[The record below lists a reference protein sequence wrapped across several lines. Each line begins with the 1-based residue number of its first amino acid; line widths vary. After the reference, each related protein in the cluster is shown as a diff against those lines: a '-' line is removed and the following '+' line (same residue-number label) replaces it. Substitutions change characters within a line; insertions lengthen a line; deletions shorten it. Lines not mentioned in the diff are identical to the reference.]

1 MTAGSESRRAI
12 VGAIVG
18 LLYGFILTFLSIFAA
33 GAGHGTSIPL
43 WLSSAP
49 LGAFG
54 LVAWRVGA
62 SPVANYAMLLSPPLV
77 WAVLGSLAAL
87 SKRSRVTEVLLLLQY
102 ASGLALVATTGGVLA
117 DLDVMWRDVWVTVYF
132 VVWAT
137 VYLVG
142 QVGLWWRI
150 MRRNQP

>member
-18 LLYGFILTFLSIFAA
+18 LLYGSILTFLSIFAA
-33 GAGHGTSIPL
+33 GGGHGTPIPL

-62 SPVANYAMLLSPPLV
+62 SQFADSAMLLSPPLV
-77 WAVLGSLAAL
+77 WAALGSLAAL
-87 SKRSRVTEVLLLLQY
+87 PKTLGLTQVLVLLQY
-102 ASGLALVATTGGVLA
+102 ASGLALVATTGAVLA
-117 DLDVMWRDVWVTVYF
+117 DLARDRWVTVHV
-132 VVWAT
+132 VVWAA
-137 VYLVG
+137 VYLLG
-142 QVGLWWRI
+142 QVALWWRI
-150 MRRNQP
+150 MRRSLD

>member
-18 LLYGFILTFLSIFAA
+18 LLYGFILTLLSLFAA
-33 GAGHGTSIPL
+33 SGGHGTPIPL

-54 LVAWRVGA
+54 LVAWRVA
-62 SPVANYAMLLSPPLV
+62 DSAMLLSPPLV
-77 WAVLGSLAAL
+77 WAALGSLAAL
-87 SKRSRVTEVLLLLQY
+87 PKRLRLTQVLVLLQY
-102 ASGLALVATTGGVLA
+102 TSGLALVATTGGVLA

-142 QVGLWWRI
+142 QVALWWRI